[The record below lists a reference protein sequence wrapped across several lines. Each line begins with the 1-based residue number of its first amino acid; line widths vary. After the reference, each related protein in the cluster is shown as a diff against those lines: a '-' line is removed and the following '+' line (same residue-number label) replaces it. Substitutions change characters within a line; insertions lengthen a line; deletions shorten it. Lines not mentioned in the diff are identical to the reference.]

1 MPSLTH
7 RCIGSEANDFGR
19 LETLLR
25 VYREPVFGGLFVPDH
40 VEQPGCGHARQD
52 DYPGGVTDEQRP
64 CEDMSQPTTAPSEG
78 PAESSSGVE
87 YLSSLIRGI
96 SLLLGA
102 GASFGIAI
110 WEVVFGDLM
119 VAYVRSNQIEP
130 ATRKLLFL
138 FGGLGLAVP
147 LIAIAGYWL
156 VRRIQPRDKAQ
167 KLESVGW
174 KLSPLCV
181 SLALPMLF
189 EWQIWK
195 GRDIQFLVIAAV
207 TGLATQRLFYR
218 SLAEPS
224 LFRPTSG
231 AIATARQ
238 RTADA
243 LHRWS
248 TWLPWVLVISLFFFY
263 ASYFSFYTLRN
274 HWNLGTSA
282 YDMAIE
288 DNVVFNAMRGELL
301 KASPI
306 FGPEG
311 THLGHHATFFA
322 YVLVPI
328 YALAPRAETLLIIQA
343 TLIGAAVIPL
353 FLFARNRLGAYQA
366 AAIAAMYVFYAP
378 LHGGN
383 LYDFHYP
390 PLGIGFVFWLAYLV
404 DIGKYRWAVIPLLLS
419 LSVRE
424 DIALS
429 VCVLGAYFLL
439 SNTRPRAGLALSLI
453 GLGYFVIMK
462 MGVMPLFRDGKS
474 TFVWYYEK
482 LVPEGGPGGFGGVLV
497 TIFGNAGYTLGTLLD
512 AEKIKYFLQVMVP
525 FVFLPFRR
533 PIVLVFCLPGLLM
546 TLLATRSALYN
557 IGFQYTTHW
566 ALEMFLASVVVLTMI
581 KEPTQLGDQHG
592 ETRVRSWLIALA
604 LAMAATSYQH
614 GAILQHNTARGG
626 FSAFKFER
634 TEKDIERYEHL
645 MSLAALIPPEA
656 KVAGTERTLSHVS
669 NRPDAY
675 TIRYLGIQDA
685 EYILFQT
692 SIGGAD
698 LDHIHPVISDGTF
711 GVVEA
716 AGEFVLAKRGHPA
729 ELNAATVKRL
739 RKPRRPRKK

>member
-1 MPSLTH
+1 M
-7 RCIGSEANDFGR
+7 E
-19 LETLLR
+19 
-25 VYREPVFGGLFVPDH
+25 
-40 VEQPGCGHARQD
+40 
-52 DYPGGVTDEQRP
+52 DE
-64 CEDMSQPTTAPSEG
+64 SKPSEDT
-78 PAESSSGVE
+78 PAPPVAAPEERSVSPLNGA
-87 YLSSLIRGI
+87 YLSALARG
-96 SLLLGA
+96 SALLLGA
-102 GASFGIAI
+102 GACLGIAT
-110 WEVVFGDLM
+110 WEVVFGDELLT
-119 VAYVRSNQIEP
+119 YIQSNEIEP
-130 ATRKLLFL
+130 VVRKLLLL
-138 FGGLGLAVP
+138 FAGVGIAFP
-147 LIAIAGYWL
+147 LIGIAVYLWTRRAQRPDAA
-156 VRRIQPRDKAQ
+156 RRI
-167 KLESVGW
+167 ESLAW

-181 SLALPMLF
+181 SIAIPMLF
-189 EWQIWK
+189 QWQIWK
-195 GRDIQFLVIAAV
+195 GRDIQFLVIAAITAIAAQKLV
-207 TGLATQRLFYR
+207 YR
-218 SLAEPS
+218 SLAEPP
-224 LFRPTSG
+224 LFRASSG
-231 AIATARQ
+231 PIASARQ

-243 LHRWS
+243 LDRWS
-248 TWLPWVLVISLFFFY
+248 AWLPWVLVIGLFFFY

-301 KASPI
+301 KSSPI

-328 YALAPRAETLLIIQA
+328 YAIAPRAETLLIIQA

-366 AAIAAMYVFYAP
+366 VAIAAMYVFYAP

-404 DIGKYRWAVIPLLLS
+404 DIGKYRWAIIPLLLS

-453 GLGYFVIMK
+453 GIGYFVVMK
-462 MGVMPLFRDGKS
+462 MGVMPYFRDGKS
-474 TFVWYYEK
+474 TFVWYYQK

-497 TIFGNAGYTLGTLLD
+497 TILGNPGYTVGTLLE

-533 PIVLVFCLPGLLM
+533 SIGLVFCLPGLLM

-566 ALEMFLASVVVLTMI
+566 ALEMFLATVVVLTVI
-581 KEPTQLGDQHG
+581 KEPTQPGDQHG

-634 TEKDIERYEHL
+634 TERDIERYDDL

-656 KVAGTERTLSHVS
+656 KVGGTEKTLSHVS

-685 EYILFQT
+685 EYILFQS
-692 SIGGAD
+692 SIGGSD
-698 LDHIHPVISDGTF
+698 LKHIHPVVSDGTF
-711 GVVEA
+711 GVVEV
-716 AGEFVLAKRGHPA
+716 AGDFVLAKRGHST
-729 ELNAATVKRL
+729 ELNAETVKRL
-739 RKPRRPRKK
+739 RKPRQKPKK